1 MRKVMISAIALFG
14 FATAASAQVPENTMK
29 FYDFMASVG
38 SVEAKAESWK
48 DYFFPEVHDLK
59 GS

>member
-1 MRKVMISAIALFG
+1 
-14 FATAASAQVPENTMK
+14 MK
-29 FYDFMASVG
+29 FYDFMTAVG
-38 SVEAKAESWK
+38 SVKAKAESWK